1 MKPIF
6 AILFVFPCCLASC
19 AKQKSCCP
27 HEFEYSLCSSQT
39 HPKCYCDRACF
50 VRGDCCSDYKQYCLR
65 SESEPC
71 LYDQWTSWSSCS
83 TSKSCDI
90 GFKTRTRNVQQ
101 FGNFNSIDHCS
112 LSALTESKICGDVHC
127 VDIQMRRIRN
137 RQQYA
142 ADNFH
147 YSTALYEYNGGKCTK
162 FEPKWSFA
170 CIMCADSSRCGNDV
184 FAVGDTLDVYYQDD
198 KCRGTWEKKTESLY
212 RTQCFNQVDVNIY
225 AFSIVTNQDR

>member
-83 TSKSCDI
+83 SSRARTASDLSTASTHWNRSWVNGRPMTRSYTSWSTSTRAI
-90 GFKTRTRNVQQ
+90 SHILHKTICITLRPNIMSGLTGCLRTRPTTADGSLNQ
-101 FGNFNSIDHCS
+101 NSTPRLQHLHI
-112 LSALTESKICGDVHC
+112 
-127 VDIQMRRIRN
+127 
-137 RQQYA
+137 
-142 ADNFH
+142 
-147 YSTALYEYNGGKCTK
+147 
-162 FEPKWSFA
+162 
-170 CIMCADSSRCGNDV
+170 
-184 FAVGDTLDVYYQDD
+184 
-198 KCRGTWEKKTESLY
+198 
-212 RTQCFNQVDVNIY
+212 
-225 AFSIVTNQDR
+225 